1 MMASNSLTAKVS
13 LLTKVATILN
23 NLPTMFM
30 ENILNITIFPGMA
43 YLIGSFSTAII
54 TCKIMGIEDPRN
66 TGSNN
71 PGATNVLRHG
81 GKKAA
86 IITLFGDMLK
96 GLIPVL
102 IVVQLQADNLT
113 IGLVG
118 LFALLGHV
126 FPVYYGFKGGKG
138 VATYYGAI
146 LGINWQAGLIAL
158 AIWLIVAV
166 LLKISSI
173 SALVSIL
180 LAPLVLWHFSQSIEL
195 CSAAAF
201 MSLIVF
207 WRHKRNIKSILT
219 GSEAKIGKSA
229 K

>member
-1 MMASNSLTAKVS
+1 MQ
-13 LLTKVATILN
+13 I
-23 NLPTMFM
+23 
-30 ENILNITIFPGMA
+30 IFDNVIYSALVFSALA

-54 TCKIMGIEDPRN
+54 TCKIMGIEDPRS

-86 IITLFGDMLK
+86 IITLIGDMLK

-102 IVVQLQADNLT
+102 IATQLQMENTVIALT
-113 IGLVG
+113 A

-138 VATYYGAI
+138 VATFYGTI
-146 LGINWQAGLIAL
+146 LAINWQVGLIVL
-158 AIWLIVAV
+158 LIWLLIAAI
-166 LLKISSI
+166 LKISSL
-173 SALVSIL
+173 SALVSIFST
-180 LAPLVLWHFSQSIEL
+180 PLVLWYFSHSVEL
-195 CSAAAF
+195 TMACAI
-201 MSLIVF
+201 MSMIVF
-207 WRHKRNIKSILT
+207 WRHKQNIRSLLR
-219 GSEAKIGKSA
+219 GSEAKIGNK